1 MNVMGIIFTNDASL
15 GELTNK
21 RTMASIP
28 FGGRYRQVDFAL
40 SNLACA
46 GVRHVGIISRHNY
59 QSLMNHIGNGEE
71 WGLDLEEG
79 GLEFLTPYAQ
89 TTVGTYRGKLE
100 SLNNAMDFL
109 EYGEEDELVVMIDSA
124 VLSNVDLAAILDAHV
139 ASGKDVTVVTKAGIC
154 NGEKKIDLALKL
166 ENGEV
171 SDMVVDYAAPAEYL
185 ASMDIF
191 VLSKKWLVRS
201 VKEMIARDKFHMDR
215 DLVMG
220 GWNRGLVSVNVY
232 EFDGVA
238 MFNESIE
245 EYFYNSL
252 SLIKKDVR
260 KDVFNGNHP
269 IYTKVRDRVPT
280 YYGETSEIENCL
292 IADGC
297 ILEGEVEDSVL
308 FRQVTVGKD
317 AEIESCII
325 MNDAVIGEGA
335 ELKYAILD
343 KNVTVT
349 PGAKLI
355 GTKKNPIIVKRGE
368 TVGELQSALPR
379 AHPTPNPAVWAT

>member
-1 MNVMGIIFTNDASL
+1 MNVMGIIFTNDATM

-28 FGGRYRQVDFAL
+28 FGGRYRQVDWAL

-46 GVRHVGIISRHNY
+46 GVRHVGIISRHSY
-59 QSLMNHIGNGEE
+59 QSLMNHIGDGEE
-71 WGLDLEEG
+71 WGLELEEG

-89 TTVGTYRGKLE
+89 STVGTYRGKLE

-109 EYGEEDELVVMIDSA
+109 EYGAEDELVVMIDSA
-124 VLSNVDLAAILDAHV
+124 ILSNIDLNAVLDAHV
-139 ASGKDVTVVTKAGIC
+139 ASGKDITVVTKAGIC
-154 NGEKKIDLALKL
+154 NGEKMIDLALKV
-166 ENGEV
+166 EDGEIK
-171 SDMVVDYAAPAEYL
+171 DMVVNYAAGEDYV

-191 VLSKKWLVRS
+191 VMSKKFLMKS

-220 GWNRGLVSVNVY
+220 GWNHGVVSVNTY
-232 EFDGVA
+232 AFEGVA
-238 MFNESIE
+238 LYNESVE
-245 EYFYNSL
+245 EYFANSMA
-252 SLIKKDVR
+252 LIKKDVR
-260 KDVFNGNHP
+260 KDIFNGAHV

-280 YYGETSEIENCL
+280 YYGEDCEVEDSL

-297 ILEGEVEDSVL
+297 IIEGEVENSVL
-308 FRQVTVGKD
+308 FRQVTVAED
-317 AEIESCII
+317 AEVEDCIL
-325 MNDAVIGEGA
+325 MNDCVVGEGA
-335 ELKYAILD
+335 ELKYCILD

-368 TVGELQSALPR
+368 TV
-379 AHPTPNPAVWAT
+379 

>member
-1 MNVMGIIFTNDASL
+1 MNVMGIIFTNDATM

-28 FGGRYRQVDFAL
+28 FGGRYRQVDWAL

-46 GVRHVGIISRHNY
+46 GVRHVGIISRHSY
-59 QSLMNHIGNGEE
+59 QSLMNHIGDGEE
-71 WGLDLEEG
+71 WGLELEEG

-89 TTVGTYRGKLE
+89 STVGTYRGKLE
-100 SLNNAMDFL
+100 SLMNAMDFL
-109 EYGEEDELVVMIDSA
+109 EYGDEDELVVMIDSA
-124 VLSNVDLAAILDAHV
+124 ILSNIDLNAVLDAHV
-139 ASGKDVTVVTKAGIC
+139 ASGKDITVVTKAGVC
-154 NGEKKIDLALKL
+154 NGEKTMDLAIKV
-166 ENGEV
+166 ENGEIK
-171 SDMVVDYAAPAEYL
+171 DMVVNYAAGEDYA

-191 VLSKKWLVRS
+191 VLSKKFLVKS

-220 GWNRGLVSVNVY
+220 GWRRGVVSVNTY
-232 EFDGVA
+232 AFEGVA
-238 MFNESIE
+238 MFNESVE
-245 EYFYNSL
+245 EYYANSL
-252 SLIKKDVR
+252 SLIKKEVR
-260 KDVFNGNHP
+260 HDLFHGAHT

-280 YYGETSEIENCL
+280 YYGEDCEIEDCL

-297 ILEGEVEDSVL
+297 MLEGEVENSVL
-308 FRQVTVGKD
+308 FRQVTVAKG
-317 AEIESCII
+317 AEVEDSIL
-325 MNDAVIGEGA
+325 MNDCVVGEGA
-335 ELKYAILD
+335 ELKYVILD

-368 TVGELQSALPR
+368 TV
-379 AHPTPNPAVWAT
+379 

>member
-1 MNVMGIIFTNDASL
+1 MNVMGIIFTNDATM

-46 GVRHVGIISRHNY
+46 GVHHVGIISRHSY
-59 QSLMNHIGNGEE
+59 QSLMNHIGDGEE
-71 WGLDLEEG
+71 WGLELEEG
-79 GLEFLTPYAQ
+79 GLEFLTPFAQ

-109 EYGEEDELVVMIDSA
+109 TYGEEDELVVMIDSA
-124 VLSNVDLAAILDAHV
+124 VLSNVDLNAVLDAHV
-139 ASGKDVTVVTKAGIC
+139 ASGKDVTVVTKTGIC

-171 SDMVVDYAAPAEYL
+171 ADMVVDYVAPAEYV

-191 VLSKKWLVRS
+191 VVSKKWLVKAT
-201 VKEMIARDKFHMDR
+201 KEMIARDKFHMDR

-238 MFNESIE
+238 MFNESVE
-245 EYFYNSL
+245 EYFYNSMA
-252 SLIKKDVR
+252 LIKKDVR
-260 KDVFNGNHP
+260 ADIFGGNHP
-269 IYTKVRDRVPT
+269 VYTKVRDRVPT
-280 YYGETSEIENCL
+280 YYGEGSEIENSL

-297 ILEGEVEDSVL
+297 MLEGEVEDSIL
-308 FRQVTVGKD
+308 FREVTVAKD
-317 AEIESCII
+317 AEVENCII
-325 MNDAVIGEGA
+325 FNNAVIGEGA
-335 ELKYAILD
+335 ELKYVILD

-355 GTKKNPIIVKRGE
+355 GTKKSPIIVKRGE
-368 TVGELQSALPR
+368 TV
-379 AHPTPNPAVWAT
+379 

>member
-1 MNVMGIIFTNDASL
+1 MNVMGIIFTNDATM

-21 RTMASIP
+21 RTIASIP

-46 GVRHVGIISRHNY
+46 GVRHIGIIARQNY
-59 QSLMNHIGNGEE
+59 QSLMNHIGDGEE
-71 WGLDLEEG
+71 WGLELEEG

-89 TTVGTYRGKLE
+89 TAVGTYRGKLE
-100 SLNNAMDFL
+100 SVMNAMDFL
-109 EYGEEDELVVMIDSA
+109 EYGDENELVVMTDSA
-124 VLSNVDLAAILDAHV
+124 VLSNIDLRAVIEAHL
-139 ASGKDVTVVTKAGIC
+139 ASGKDITVVTKDGVC
-154 NGEKKIDLALKL
+154 NGEKQIDLAIK
-166 ENGEV
+166 
-171 SDMVVDYAAPAEYL
+171 VVDGEIKDMAVNYVAGPEYS

-191 VLSKKWLVRS
+191 VLSKKFLVQS
-201 VKEMIARDKFHMDR
+201 VKFLIARDKFHMDR

-220 GWNRGLVSVNVY
+220 GWNRGQVSVNVY
-232 EFDGVA
+232 PFEGVA
-238 MFNESIE
+238 MFNESVE
-245 EYFYNSL
+245 EYFANSM

-260 KDVFNGNHP
+260 ADIFGGAHP

-280 YYGETSEIENCL
+280 YYGEGSEVENSL

-297 ILEGEVEDSVL
+297 MLEGEVEDSIL
-308 FRQVTVGKD
+308 FREVSIGKD
-317 AEIESCII
+317 AEVENCII

-335 ELKYAILD
+335 ELKYVILD

-368 TVGELQSALPR
+368 TV
-379 AHPTPNPAVWAT
+379 